1 MSVYIHIDMCVRPSI
16 RRYVFNAS
24 LNKIDPSFLLR
35 PYIFRVSF
43 DSEYSLGRWDV

>member
-1 MSVYIHIDMCVRPSI
+1 MSVYIHIDMCMRPSI
-16 RRYVFNAS
+16 WNVLNAS
-24 LNKIDPSFLLR
+24 LNKIDPSFLPR